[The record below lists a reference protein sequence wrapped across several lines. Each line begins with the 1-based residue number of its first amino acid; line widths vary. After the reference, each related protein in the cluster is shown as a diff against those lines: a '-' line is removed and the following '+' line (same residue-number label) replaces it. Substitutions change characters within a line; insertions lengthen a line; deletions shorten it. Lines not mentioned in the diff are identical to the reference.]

1 MDKKLMA
8 GCPYAKH
15 MHESHVEHT
24 LTSHSGIYDRRYP
37 LWVRVSHAFL
47 SEAMEQYFRNVYWF
61 ARIPA
66 SLFTTRIHLSSAK
79 YSNPSKFQ
87 IMLETSVLT
96 CRRKIVGWIPNSDY
110 SRDVIEV
117 YKAWPMDSPI
127 MKKLEEGLRGPDGPK
142 TLYMDLAVVLDRTKN
157 IVAVDLSG
165 LEAIGFSIDKL
176 VVDVSCTEWNKKKLD
191 RLEGMMKEELRR
203 L

>member
-1 MDKKLMA
+1 
-8 GCPYAKH
+8 
-15 MHESHVEHT
+15 
-24 LTSHSGIYDRRYP
+24 
-37 LWVRVSHAFL
+37 
-47 SEAMEQYFRNVYWF
+47 
-61 ARIPA
+61 
-66 SLFTTRIHLSSAK
+66 
-79 YSNPSKFQ
+79 
-87 IMLETSVLT
+87 MLETSVLT

-127 MKKLEEGLRGPDGPK
+127 MKKLEEGLRGPDGLK